1 MQTEFRFMTHGGKR
15 EGAGRP
21 RTLMSD
27 PPHLVRETHRRSKP
41 VHVTCRCE
49 RSVGRLRVGAV
60 RDAVGAAVGRVNV
73 REGFRVVHMSLQQD
87 HVHFIVEAEDHRIF
101 VAGMRALTVA
111 TAKAINKAKGRTGR
125 VFAYRF
131 HATYV
136 SSPRQAR
143 NVLAYVLNNWRHHLE
158 DEKSVAAR
166 GAELDPYASGATF
179 RGWRERVAPPTYEPL
194 VLAAPHTWL
203 LREGWMKHPLISIH
217 ETPKL

>member
-1 MQTEFRFMTHGGKR
+1 MQLEFQFRTHGGKR
-15 EGAGRP
+15 AGAGRP
-21 RTLMSD
+21 RKLVSD
-27 PPHLVRETHRRSKP
+27 PPHGVREMHKGRNP

-49 RSVGRLRVGAV
+49 RSVGRLRVGVV
-60 RDAVGAAVGRVNV
+60 RDAVGAAVARVNG

-87 HVHFIVEAEDHRIF
+87 HVHFIVEADDHRIF
-101 VAGMRALTVA
+101 VAGMRALTIA
-111 TAKAINKAKGRTGR
+111 TAKAINKAKGRRGR

-131 HATYV
+131 HATTV

-166 GAELDPYASGATF
+166 DAELDPYASGAGF
-179 RGWRERVAPPTYEPL
+179 SGWRERVAPPSYEPL